1 MKKKMYP
8 YSVYLP
14 QEYYDKVRELAKE
27 RKASGL
33 VRDAI
38 MMALSGDDSYKVAYN
53 QGLRDAI
60 KAIDSCKEI
69 EIIAIRG
76 KYLADVLAEQIN
88 ELEMR

>member
-14 QEYYDKVRELAKE
+14 QEYYEKIRDLAKE
-27 RKASGL
+27 RKASSL

-38 MMALSGDDSYKVAYN
+38 MMALEGDNAYKAAYN

-69 EIIAIRG
+69 EVIAIRG
-76 KYLADVLAEQIN
+76 KYLADVLAEQIGA
-88 ELEMR
+88 LEMN